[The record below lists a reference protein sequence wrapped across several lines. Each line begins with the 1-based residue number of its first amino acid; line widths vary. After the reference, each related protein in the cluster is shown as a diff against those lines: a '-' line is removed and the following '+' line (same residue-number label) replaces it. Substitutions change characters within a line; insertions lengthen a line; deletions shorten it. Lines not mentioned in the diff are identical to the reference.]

1 MRFYAATNDTPR
13 LRRDTESDR
22 RLGSWLKMKIED
34 GIAKRF
40 WLDQE
45 WRAALRRYEAI
56 PTLKKTEVPGDEG
69 RGTIQVPLG
78 ASMTDSIASSIYD
91 LIFNAQPPL
100 SCRGGP
106 GYDNHAYAFQL
117 LVNKFLQ
124 DEFVNLM
131 PAANENIIDTVMLG
145 TGGYYITS
153 TREEIKRS
161 QYIELKLG
169 PRVYCTPPEDIVV
182 PGGTLPDVN
191 DMQFIAYRNYFF
203 ESELVDAAA
212 ANKWTIE
219 KFMVAGNIDW
229 VRQRRVEA
237 QRGDVDLQIVGGIY
251 ELFYCYC
258 QYDYDQDGMAEDLFV
273 VWDRTSYEVGFV
285 DFAPYDCRPFVISR
299 YQQRPHVF
307 YGLGVMSMSEPF
319 ETEVTEWHN
328 FKMDNAHLANSR
340 FWGFKL
346 GSVGMSEEFKIS
358 PHKAQGFGDPSKDI
372 VGLAMADVYPS
383 AQQYEAA
390 TIALCEMRVGTPAA
404 NANNKQGV
412 SAGKRV
418 PAATANAVIQQQNK
432 RFTQP
437 FDNVRF
443 AFAGAAT
450 QCLAR
455 MRENYLKGGEWK
467 KRTMEYIVY
476 VVGMRYA
483 ELIDEV
489 FRTSE
494 TVDLRDKILIETT
507 ANAAS
512 INRQMDRQNAVER
525 IQVLGA
531 YYDKAL
537 QIGQMIFNPQTPEPL
552 RKLVMGI
559 SNAMNQSIRSFLRS
573 FDDIRDADSFIPET
587 LRMIENMNKKGGQNA
602 DENNPNDASGG
613 GAAPGDNPQGQ
624 SGNQAPADGM
634 GGSDEAPTVPAATGS
649 AELGRGRSDTGVDG

>member
-1 MRFYAATNDTPR
+1 
-13 LRRDTESDR
+13 
-22 RLGSWLKMKIED
+22 
-34 GIAKRF
+34 
-40 WLDQE
+40 
-45 WRAALRRYEAI
+45 
-56 PTLKKTEVPGDEG
+56 
-69 RGTIQVPLG
+69 
-78 ASMTDSIASSIYD
+78 MTDSIASSIYD
-91 LIFNAQPPL
+91 LIFNAQPVL
-100 SCRGGP
+100 SCRGSP
-106 GYDNHAYAFQL
+106 GYDSHAYAFQL
-117 LVNKFLQ
+117 LVNKLLD
-124 DEFVNLM
+124 DEFVNLTA
-131 PAANENIIDTVMLG
+131 AANENIIDTVMLG

-153 TREEIKRS
+153 ATEEIKRS

-212 ANKWTIE
+212 TNNWDITN
-219 KFMVAGNIDW
+219 FMVAGNIDW

-258 QYDYDQDGMAEDLFV
+258 QFDYDQDGIAEDLFV
-273 VWDRTSYEVGFV
+273 VWDRTSYEVGFA
-285 DFAPYDCRPFVISR
+285 DYSQYDCRPFVISR
-299 YQQRPHVF
+299 YQLRPHVF

-340 FWGFKL
+340 FWGYKL
-346 GSVGMSEEFKIS
+346 GAVGMGEEFKIS
-358 PHKAQGFGDPSKDI
+358 PTRAQGFGDPTKDI
-372 VGLAMADVYPS
+372 VAIQMADMYPS

-404 NANNKQGV
+404 NSNNKQGV

-437 FDNVRF
+437 FDFVRG
-443 AFAGAAT
+443 AFARTAT
-450 QCLAR
+450 QCVAR
-455 MRENYLKGGEWK
+455 MRENYLKGGKWK

-483 ELIDEV
+483 ALIDEV

-494 TVDLRDKILIETT
+494 TVDLRDKVFFETT

-512 INRQMDRQNAVER
+512 INKQSDRQNAVER

-537 QIGQMIFNPQTPEPL
+537 QIGQMIFNPQTPQPL
-552 RKLVMGI
+552 RQLLIGI

-573 FDDIRDADSFIPET
+573 FDDIRDADSFIPDP
-587 LRMIENMNKKGGQNA
+587 LRQLEDIQKGGAQGA
-602 DENNPNDASGG
+602 QGNDQPAESA
-613 GAAPGDNPQGQ
+613 GAAPGDNPKGPGGAEEPPQGMDA
-624 SGNQAPADGM
+624 GADAG
-634 GGSDEAPTVPAATGS
+634 DVPASVGS
-649 AELGRGRSDTGVDG
+649 SELGGGREATGVDG